1 MKELSFLVQNSND
14 EPHYTVTIR
23 KEKRNV
29 TAFCTCP
36 QGGAGLL
43 CKHRLSLL
51 SGKAKMV
58 IGDNADEVK
67 QITSWIA
74 WTDVGN
80 ALNKL
85 AHIQK
90 EIKKAEKEVEEANAG
105 LEKVKQALA
114 DARQVLIKAMGD

>member
-1 MKELSFLVQNSND
+1 MRELIFLVQANND

-29 TAFCTCP
+29 TALCTCP
-36 QGGAGLL
+36 QGGAGVL

-58 IGDNADEVK
+58 LGDNADEVK

-80 ALNKL
+80 ALNKI

-90 EIKKAEKEVEEANAG
+90 DLKKAEKGVEEANAAV
-105 LEKVKQALA
+105 EKVRQELA
-114 DARQVLIKAMGD
+114 KAREVLIKAMGD